1 MSALFLLAGL
11 GAAAVCTALAWR
23 RRLALVAEAVHELRG
38 PLTAAQLALEAG
50 GRAAGVALEL
60 RRAALALEDLD
71 AALRGARVDERR
83 VLVDV
88 GALLGEAVDGWRPLA
103 GAMATEL
110 HFQPPAV
117 RVLAVADPVRLLQAC
132 GNLVGNALEHGA
144 GPVRVRLHVNA
155 AAVRIEVRD
164 HGPGL
169 RAPVTELASSPHTGR
184 RGHGLAVA
192 ARMAERHGGRLL
204 TAPVS
209 AGACVVLELPRG
221 DAIAQAAPR
230 PRRRARR
237 RLLLPR

>member
-1 MSALFLLAGL
+1 MTAVAVLLVFAG
-11 GAAAVCTALAWR
+11 AMWSTVVWR
-23 RRLALVAEAVHELRG
+23 RRLALVAEAAHELRG

-50 GRAAGVALEL
+50 GRPAGVALEL
-60 RRAALALEDLD
+60 RRAAVALEDLD
-71 AALRGARVDERR
+71 AARRGGRAEERR
-83 VLVDV
+83 VLLDV

-103 GAMATEL
+103 VAMATEL

-117 RVLAVADPVRLLQAC
+117 RVLALADPVRLLQAC

-144 GPVRVRLHVNA
+144 GPVRVRLHLTA
-155 AAVRIEVRD
+155 ARVRVEVRD

-169 RAPVTELASSPHTGR
+169 RAPVAELAAGPHTGR

-204 TAPVS
+204 TAPVA
-209 AGACVVLELPRG
+209 AGACVVLELPRA
-221 DAIAQAAPR
+221 DAVPRAAP
-230 PRRRARR
+230 PRRRRVRR